1 MWLNSLKIAII
12 EQDTEKMAQL
22 MDALPQ
28 FEKQEEIASALVLI
42 AEAKKMIVGL
52 REDTM
57 HSMAQMQKSISFLE
71 STQRPHTA
79 KLDISS

>member
-22 MDALPQ
+22 MDTLPQ
-28 FEKQEEIASALVLI
+28 LEKEEDITSALILI
-42 AEAKKMIVGL
+42 SEAKKLVVAL
-52 REDTM
+52 RDDTAL
-57 HSMAQMQKSISFLE
+57 SMRQMKKNIDFLE

>member
-1 MWLNSLKIAII
+1 MWLKSLKIAIL
-12 EQDTEKMAQL
+12 EKNTEKMAQL

-28 FEKQEEIASALVLI
+28 FEKQEDIASALVLI
-42 AEAKKMIVGL
+42 SEAKKLVVAL
-52 REDTM
+52 RDDTAL
-57 HSMAQMQKSISFLE
+57 SMAQMKKNIDFLE